1 MNAQLKILLYIGIVV
16 GILYFLQ
23 TKYSLF
29 DISFEKPFNR
39 KNVEESIE
47 EGKESLEILNSE
59 GKKIYV
65 EVEVADTPD
74 LRYQGL
80 SGREEL
86 GDYQGMLFVFDTD
99 DIYSFV
105 MRDMLLS
112 LDIIYIDYSGYI
124 VDYKE
129 NLPVCEQENCQSILA
144 SKPFRY
150 ALEVNSGFVEIN
162 KVEIGNAV
170 IFNISSQE

>member
-29 DISFEKPFNR
+29 DISFDNPIK
-39 KNVEESIE
+39 KSNVEESSDE
-47 EGKESLEILNSE
+47 MVKSLEILNSE

-65 EVEVADTPD
+65 ELEVADTPD
-74 LRYQGL
+74 LRYLGL
-80 SGREEL
+80 SGRKEL

-105 MRDMLLS
+105 MRDMLFP
-112 LDIIYIDYSGYI
+112 LDIIFIDYSGYI
-124 VDYKE
+124 IDVKE
-129 NLPVCEQENCQSILA
+129 SLPVCGQENCQSILA
-144 SKPFRY
+144 LKPFRY

-170 IFNISSQE
+170 IFNISSQK